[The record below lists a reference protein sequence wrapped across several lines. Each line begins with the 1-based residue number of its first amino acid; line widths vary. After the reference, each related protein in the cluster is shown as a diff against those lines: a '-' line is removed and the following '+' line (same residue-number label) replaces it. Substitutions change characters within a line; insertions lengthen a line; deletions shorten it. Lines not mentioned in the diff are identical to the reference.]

1 MAAPQDTRGIVDPAT
16 LLTHVHFRRHLP
28 APPLRPYID
37 RYWLI
42 DWDLPTPY
50 TSRVIP
56 HPAVNI
62 TFQWDED
69 GGAPYAEL
77 TGIPRGLYTRTL
89 TGRGRVCGVKFRP
102 GAIRAF
108 APGVAAGWWTGRVL
122 GLDEVAAGGVMRG
135 PGRMAG
141 RGVASGVAPEAG
153 RGATSEAG
161 HAATRG
167 ATSEAG
173 HAAVSEPTS
182 KSARETGHEATRGT
196 TSGTT
201 SEARHEAAS
210 ETTSKAARET
220 GHEATREAMP
230 EATSEARHEAASE
243 AAHGAARKATSE
255 AVREAAVRGAAQPEA
270 VRDAARNPPRE
281 ALRDPLATLLPALDL
296 TTPGDDETRI
306 AVLDAHFLA
315 LPLTPDPQIP
325 LATRLVAQIRE
336 TRELRKV
343 SDVADAAGLSP
354 RSLQRL
360 FATHV
365 GVTPKWTI
373 LRYRLHEAL
382 DQAAHAPDWPA
393 LAADLGYADQSH
405 LIRAFTKTVGVPP
418 EAYVQ
423 TLR

>member
-1 MAAPQDTRGIVDPAT
+1 MAAPQDTRGIVDPVT
-16 LLTHVHFRRHLP
+16 LLTRVHFRRHLP

-42 DWDLPTPY
+42 DWNLPTPY

-69 GGAPYAEL
+69 EGAPYAEL

-108 APGVAAGWWTGRVL
+108 APGVAAGRWTGRAL
-122 GLDEVAAGGVMRG
+122 PLDEAME
-135 PGRMAG
+135 
-141 RGVASGVAPEAG
+141 EAG
-153 RGATSEAG
+153 RGPA
-161 HAATRG
+161 
-167 ATSEAG
+167 
-173 HAAVSEPTS
+173 P
-182 KSARETGHEATRGT
+182 
-196 TSGTT
+196 
-201 SEARHEAAS
+201 EAAR
-210 ETTSKAARET
+210 T
-220 GHEATREAMP
+220 
-230 EATSEARHEAASE
+230 
-243 AAHGAARKATSE
+243 
-255 AVREAAVRGAAQPEA
+255 AAVRSTAHPEA
-270 VRDAARNPPRE
+270 PRDAARTSAPSRRCAEPQEAPRNAAQTPPRQ
-281 ALRDPLATLLPALDL
+281 APRNPLARLLPALDL
-296 TTPGDDETRI
+296 TAPGDDAARV
-306 AVLDAHFLA
+306 AALDAHFLA

-325 LATRLVAQIRE
+325 LATRLVAEIRAN
-336 TRELRKV
+336 RELRRV

-382 DQAAHAPDWPA
+382 DEATHTPTPDWPT

-405 LIRAFTKTVGVPP
+405 LIRAFTKTLGVPP

-423 TLR
+423 ALA

>member
-1 MAAPQDTRGIVDPAT
+1 MAAPQDTRGIVDPVT

-62 TFQWDED
+62 TFQWDEHK
-69 GGAPYAEL
+69 GAPYAEL

-122 GLDEVAAGGVMRG
+122 PLDEAI
-135 PGRMAG
+135 
-141 RGVASGVAPEAG
+141 E
-153 RGATSEAG
+153 EAG
-161 HAATRG
+161 H
-167 ATSEAG
+167 
-173 HAAVSEPTS
+173 
-182 KSARETGHEATRGT
+182 K
-196 TSGTT
+196 
-201 SEARHEAAS
+201 
-210 ETTSKAARET
+210 
-220 GHEATREAMP
+220 
-230 EATSEARHEAASE
+230 AASE
-243 AAHGAARKATSE
+243 AAPAPEAARKAT
-255 AVREAAVRGAAQPEA
+255 VRSTAQPKA
-270 VRDAARNPPRE
+270 VRDATRTPPRQT
-281 ALRDPLATLLPALDL
+281 APRTPLAHLLPALDL
-296 TTPGDDETRI
+296 TAPRDDATRV
-306 AVLDAHFLA
+306 AALDAHFLA

-325 LATRLVAQIRE
+325 LATRLVAEIRAN
-336 TRELRKV
+336 RELRRV
-343 SDVADAAGLSP
+343 SDVADAAALSP

-382 DQAAHAPDWPA
+382 DEATHTPTPDWPT

-405 LIRAFTKTVGVPP
+405 LIRAFTKTLGVPP

-423 TLR
+423 ALA

>member
-1 MAAPQDTRGIVDPAT
+1 MAAPQDTRGIVDPST

-108 APGVAAGWWTGRVL
+108 APGVAAGWWTARVL
-122 GLDEVAAGGVMRG
+122 GLDEAVEVAAGGAMR
-135 PGRMAG
+135 
-141 RGVASGVAPEAG
+141 
-153 RGATSEAG
+153 
-161 HAATRG
+161 
-167 ATSEAG
+167 
-173 HAAVSEPTS
+173 
-182 KSARETGHEATRGT
+182 EAT
-196 TSGTT
+196 
-201 SEARHEAAS
+201 
-210 ETTSKAARET
+210 
-220 GHEATREAMP
+220 
-230 EATSEARHEAASE
+230 
-243 AAHGAARKATSE
+243 
-255 AVREAAVRGAAQPEA
+255 VRGAVQPEA
-270 VRDAARNPPRE
+270 VRDAARNPPR
-281 ALRDPLATLLPALDL
+281 DPLPALDL
-296 TTPGDDETRI
+296 TTPGDDETRV

-336 TRELRKV
+336 TREFRKV

-382 DQAAHAPDWPA
+382 DQAAHAPDWPT